1 MAAIPQ
7 TASAAKPKSQRFVSR
22 LQRDLSKNWDAYL
35 LLVPAILFYVLFCY
49 KPMYGVIIAFKNF
62 SPGKGIVA
70 SEWVGLKHFLSFFK
84 SYYFGRLLRNTLTI
98 SLSSL
103 IFGFPMPII
112 FALLLNEVLN
122 TLILNCY
129 SLIFAFPL
137 PLVFALMLNEV
148 RVDWFKKGVQTITY
162 MPHFISLVVM
172 CSLIR
177 LFVAD
182 TGIIVQLMAK
192 FGFEPVA
199 LLSKKEYFVPIYVLS
214 GIWQGFG
221 WDSIIYLSALTAIDP
236 GLYEAATIDGANRW
250 KQTLHVTLPGI
261 MGTVIILLILRMGS
275 IMSVG
280 YEKIIL
286 LYNESIYETS
296 DVISTFV
303 YRMGLGKAQYSY
315 STAVGLFNSVINFI
329 IVYTFN
335 KISRK
340 VSEVSLW

>member
-35 LLVPAILFYVLFCY
+35 LLVPAILFYLLFCY

-112 FALLLNEVLN
+112 FALLLNEVRN
-122 TLILNCY
+122 
-129 SLIFAFPL
+129 SK
-137 PLVFALMLNEV
+137 
-148 RVDWFKKGVQTITY
+148 FKRTIQTVTY

-286 LYNESIYETS
+286 MYNESIYETS

>member
-35 LLVPAILFYVLFCY
+35 LMVPAILFYLLFCY

-112 FALLLNEVLN
+112 FALLLNEVHN
-122 TLILNCY
+122 
-129 SLIFAFPL
+129 SK
-137 PLVFALMLNEV
+137 
-148 RVDWFKKGVQTITY
+148 FKRTIQTVTY

>member
-35 LLVPAILFYVLFCY
+35 LLVPAILFYLLFCY

-112 FALLLNEVLN
+112 FALLLNEVHN
-122 TLILNCY
+122 
-129 SLIFAFPL
+129 SK
-137 PLVFALMLNEV
+137 
-148 RVDWFKKGVQTITY
+148 FKRTIQTVTY

-275 IMSVG
+275 IMSIG

>member
-1 MAAIPQ
+1 MAAITKTAVRPQ
-7 TASAAKPKSQRFVSR
+7 SQRFLSR
-22 LQRDLSKNWDAYL
+22 LQRDLTKNWDAYL
-35 LLVPAILFYVLFCY
+35 LLIPAILFYLLFCY
-49 KPMYGVIIAFKNF
+49 KPMYGVIIAFKNY
-62 SPGKGIVA
+62 SPGKGILN
-70 SEWVGLKHFLSFFK
+70 SDWVGLKHFISFFK

-103 IFGFPMPII
+103 VFGFPMPII
-112 FALLLNEVLN
+112 FALLLNEVHN
-122 TLILNCY
+122 NK
-129 SLIFAFPL
+129 
-137 PLVFALMLNEV
+137 
-148 RVDWFKKGVQTITY
+148 FKRTIQTVTY
-162 MPHFISLVVM
+162 MPHFISMVVM
-172 CSLIR
+172 CSLVR
-177 LFVAD
+177 MFVAD

-199 LLSKKEYFVPIYVLS
+199 LLSKKAYFVPIYVIS

-286 LYNESIYETS
+286 LYNEGIYETA

-303 YRMGLGKAQYSY
+303 YRMGIGQAQYSY
-315 STAVGLFNSVINFI
+315 STAVGLFNSVINFL
-329 IVYTFN
+329 IVFTFN

-340 VSEVSLW
+340 VSEISLW

>member
-7 TASAAKPKSQRFVSR
+7 TASAAKPKSQRFASR

-35 LLVPAILFYVLFCY
+35 LLVPAILFYLLFCY

-112 FALLLNEVLN
+112 FALLLNEVRN
-122 TLILNCY
+122 
-129 SLIFAFPL
+129 SK
-137 PLVFALMLNEV
+137 
-148 RVDWFKKGVQTITY
+148 FKRTIQTVTY

>member
-1 MAAIPQ
+1 MAAILQ

-35 LLVPAILFYVLFCY
+35 LLVPAILFYLLFCY

-112 FALLLNEVLN
+112 FALLLNEVRN
-122 TLILNCY
+122 
-129 SLIFAFPL
+129 SK
-137 PLVFALMLNEV
+137 
-148 RVDWFKKGVQTITY
+148 FKRTIQTVTY

>member
-35 LLVPAILFYVLFCY
+35 LLVPAILFYLLFCY

-112 FALLLNEVLN
+112 FALLLNEVRN
-122 TLILNCY
+122 
-129 SLIFAFPL
+129 SK
-137 PLVFALMLNEV
+137 
-148 RVDWFKKGVQTITY
+148 FKRTIQTVTY

-335 KISRK
+335 KISLK

>member
-1 MAAIPQ
+1 MAAITQ
-7 TASAAKPKSQRFVSR
+7 SAHAAKPKSQRFVHR

-35 LLVPAILFYVLFCY
+35 LLIPAILFYALFCY
-49 KPMYGVIIAFKNF
+49 KPMYGVIIAFKNY

-112 FALLLNEVLN
+112 FALLLNEVHN
-122 TLILNCY
+122 NK
-129 SLIFAFPL
+129 
-137 PLVFALMLNEV
+137 
-148 RVDWFKKGVQTITY
+148 FKRTIQTITY

-286 LYNESIYETS
+286 LYNESIYETA

-303 YRMGLGKAQYSY
+303 YRMGIGKSQFSY

-340 VSEVSLW
+340 VSEISLW

>member
-1 MAAIPQ
+1 MAAITQSAP
-7 TASAAKPKSQRFVSR
+7 AAKPKSQRLVSR

-35 LLVPAILFYVLFCY
+35 LLVPAILFYLLFCY

-112 FALLLNEVLN
+112 FALLLNEVHN
-122 TLILNCY
+122 
-129 SLIFAFPL
+129 SK
-137 PLVFALMLNEV
+137 
-148 RVDWFKKGVQTITY
+148 FKRTIQTVTY

-250 KQTLHVTLPGI
+250 KQTIHVTLPGI

>member
-1 MAAIPQ
+1 MAATPQ

-35 LLVPAILFYVLFCY
+35 LLVPAILFYLLFCY

-112 FALLLNEVLN
+112 FALLLNEVRN
-122 TLILNCY
+122 
-129 SLIFAFPL
+129 SK
-137 PLVFALMLNEV
+137 
-148 RVDWFKKGVQTITY
+148 FKRTIQTVTY

-275 IMSVG
+275 IMSIG

>member
-1 MAAIPQ
+1 MA
-7 TASAAKPKSQRFVSR
+7 TVRLAARPSFAKRVGKGI
-22 LQRDLSKNWDAYL
+22 RDRATNWELYIML
-35 LLVPAILFYVLFCY
+35 LPALVYIIIFAY

-112 FALLLNEVLN
+112 FALLLNEVHN
-122 TLILNCY
+122 
-129 SLIFAFPL
+129 SK
-137 PLVFALMLNEV
+137 
-148 RVDWFKKGVQTITY
+148 FKRTIQTITY

-250 KQTLHVTLPGI
+250 KQTIHVTLPGI
-261 MGTVIILLILRMGS
+261 RGIISIQLILT
-275 IMSVG
+275 VG
-280 YEKIIL
+280 KILNVSFGQIFVL
-286 LYNESIYETS
+286 ISDLTLDVGETI
-296 DVISTFV
+296 DYYV
-303 YRMGLGKAQYSY
+303 YRVGLG
-315 STAVGLFNSVINFI
+315 STNNMSLATASGMFKSIIGLML
-329 IVYTFN
+329 IVLTNYA
-335 KISRK
+335 SRK
-340 VSEVSLW
+340 LTDGEGIW

>member
-7 TASAAKPKSQRFVSR
+7 SASAAKPKSQRFVSR

-35 LLVPAILFYVLFCY
+35 LLVPAILFYLLFCY

-112 FALLLNEVLN
+112 FALLLNEVHN
-122 TLILNCY
+122 
-129 SLIFAFPL
+129 SK
-137 PLVFALMLNEV
+137 
-148 RVDWFKKGVQTITY
+148 FKRTIQTVTY

-250 KQTLHVTLPGI
+250 KQTIHVTLPGI

>member
-35 LLVPAILFYVLFCY
+35 LLVPAILFYLLFCY

-70 SEWVGLKHFLSFFK
+70 SEWVGLEHFLSFFK

-112 FALLLNEVLN
+112 FALLLNEVRN
-122 TLILNCY
+122 
-129 SLIFAFPL
+129 SK
-137 PLVFALMLNEV
+137 
-148 RVDWFKKGVQTITY
+148 FKRTIQTVTY

>member
-1 MAAIPQ
+1 MPVLTKSI
-7 TASAAKPKSQRFVSR
+7 AKPKSQRCVRR
-22 LQRDLSKNWDAYL
+22 LQRDLTKNWDAYL
-35 LLVPAILFYVLFCY
+35 LLIPAILFYALFCY
-49 KPMYGVIIAFKNF
+49 KPMYGVIIAFKNY
-62 SPGKGIVA
+62 SPGKGIIH
-70 SEWVGLKHFLSFFK
+70 SEWVGLKHFINFFK

-112 FALLLNEVLN
+112 FALLLNEVHHN
-122 TLILNCY
+122 K
-129 SLIFAFPL
+129 
-137 PLVFALMLNEV
+137 
-148 RVDWFKKGVQTITY
+148 FKRTIQTVTY

-172 CSLIR
+172 CSLIK
-177 LFVAD
+177 LFVSD
-182 TGIIVQLMAK
+182 TGIIVQFMAK
-192 FGFEPVA
+192 FGFEPVS
-199 LLSKKEYFVPIYVLS
+199 LLSRKQYFVPIYVIS

-250 KQTLHVTLPGI
+250 QQTIHVTLPGI
-261 MGTVIILLILRMGS
+261 LNTVIILLILRMGS

-286 LYNESIYETS
+286 LYNESIYETA

-303 YRMGLGKAQYSY
+303 YRMGIGKSQFSY
-315 STAVGLFNSVINFI
+315 STAVGLFNSVVNFA

-335 KISRK
+335 RISRK

>member
-35 LLVPAILFYVLFCY
+35 LLIPAILFYLLFCY

-112 FALLLNEVLN
+112 FALLLNEVHN
-122 TLILNCY
+122 
-129 SLIFAFPL
+129 SK
-137 PLVFALMLNEV
+137 
-148 RVDWFKKGVQTITY
+148 FKRTIQTVTY

-192 FGFEPVA
+192 FGFGPVA

-250 KQTLHVTLPGI
+250 KQTIHVTLPGI

>member
-35 LLVPAILFYVLFCY
+35 LLVPAILFYLLFCY

-112 FALLLNEVLN
+112 FALLLNEVRN
-122 TLILNCY
+122 
-129 SLIFAFPL
+129 SK
-137 PLVFALMLNEV
+137 
-148 RVDWFKKGVQTITY
+148 FKRTIQTVTY

-182 TGIIVQLMAK
+182 TGIIVQIMAK

>member
-35 LLVPAILFYVLFCY
+35 LLVPAILFYLLFCY

-112 FALLLNEVLN
+112 FALLLNEVHN
-122 TLILNCY
+122 
-129 SLIFAFPL
+129 SK
-137 PLVFALMLNEV
+137 
-148 RVDWFKKGVQTITY
+148 FKRTIQTVTY

-250 KQTLHVTLPGI
+250 KQTIHVTLPGI

-280 YEKIIL
+280 YEKISCCI
-286 LYNESIYETS
+286 
-296 DVISTFV
+296 
-303 YRMGLGKAQYSY
+303 M
-315 STAVGLFNSVINFI
+315 
-329 IVYTFN
+329 
-335 KISRK
+335 SRFTR
-340 VSEVSLW
+340 LRT

>member
-1 MAAIPQ
+1 MAAITQSAP
-7 TASAAKPKSQRFVSR
+7 AAKPKSQRFVHR

-35 LLVPAILFYVLFCY
+35 LLIPAILFYALFCY
-49 KPMYGVIIAFKNF
+49 KPMYGVIIAFKNY
-62 SPGKGIVA
+62 SPGKGIIA

-112 FALLLNEVLN
+112 FALLLNEVHN
-122 TLILNCY
+122 NK
-129 SLIFAFPL
+129 
-137 PLVFALMLNEV
+137 
-148 RVDWFKKGVQTITY
+148 FKRTIQTITY

-199 LLSKKEYFVPIYVLS
+199 LLSKKEYFVPIYVIS
-214 GIWQGFG
+214 NIWQGFG

-286 LYNESIYETS
+286 LYNESIYETA

-303 YRMGLGKAQYSY
+303 YRMGIGKSQFSY

-340 VSEVSLW
+340 VREISLW

>member
-35 LLVPAILFYVLFCY
+35 LLVPAILFYLLFCY

-112 FALLLNEVLN
+112 FALLLNEVHN
-122 TLILNCY
+122 
-129 SLIFAFPL
+129 SK
-137 PLVFALMLNEV
+137 
-148 RVDWFKKGVQTITY
+148 FKRTIQTITY

-250 KQTLHVTLPGI
+250 KQTIHVTLPGI

>member
-22 LQRDLSKNWDAYL
+22 LQRDLSKNWDANL
-35 LLVPAILFYVLFCY
+35 LLVPAILFYLLFCY

-62 SPGKGIVA
+62 FPGKGIVA

-112 FALLLNEVLN
+112 FALLLNEVRN
-122 TLILNCY
+122 
-129 SLIFAFPL
+129 SK
-137 PLVFALMLNEV
+137 
-148 RVDWFKKGVQTITY
+148 FKRTIQTVTY

-275 IMSVG
+275 IMSIG

>member
-112 FALLLNEVLN
+112 FALLLNEVRN
-122 TLILNCY
+122 
-129 SLIFAFPL
+129 SK
-137 PLVFALMLNEV
+137 
-148 RVDWFKKGVQTITY
+148 FKRTIQTVTY

-286 LYNESIYETS
+286 LYNESHLRNFGRDFNVCVPHGSGESI
-296 DVISTFV
+296 
-303 YRMGLGKAQYSY
+303 QYSY
-315 STAVGLFNSVINFI
+315 STAVGSCS
-329 IVYTFN
+329 T
-335 KISRK
+335 R
-340 VSEVSLW
+340 

>member
-35 LLVPAILFYVLFCY
+35 LLVPAILFYLLFCY

-112 FALLLNEVLN
+112 FALLLNEVHN
-122 TLILNCY
+122 
-129 SLIFAFPL
+129 SK
-137 PLVFALMLNEV
+137 
-148 RVDWFKKGVQTITY
+148 FKRTIQTVTY

>member
-35 LLVPAILFYVLFCY
+35 LLIPAILFYLLFCY

-112 FALLLNEVLN
+112 FALLLNEVHN
-122 TLILNCY
+122 
-129 SLIFAFPL
+129 SK
-137 PLVFALMLNEV
+137 
-148 RVDWFKKGVQTITY
+148 FKRTIQTVTY

-275 IMSVG
+275 IMSIG

>member
-35 LLVPAILFYVLFCY
+35 LLVPAILFYLLFCY

-112 FALLLNEVLN
+112 FALLLNEVRN
-122 TLILNCY
+122 
-129 SLIFAFPL
+129 SK
-137 PLVFALMLNEV
+137 
-148 RVDWFKKGVQTITY
+148 FKRTIQTVTY

-250 KQTLHVTLPGI
+250 KQTIHVTLPGI

>member
-112 FALLLNEVLN
+112 FALLLNEVHN
-122 TLILNCY
+122 
-129 SLIFAFPL
+129 SK
-137 PLVFALMLNEV
+137 
-148 RVDWFKKGVQTITY
+148 FKRTIQTMTY

>member
-35 LLVPAILFYVLFCY
+35 LLVPAILFYLLFCY

-112 FALLLNEVLN
+112 FALLLNEVRN
-122 TLILNCY
+122 
-129 SLIFAFPL
+129 SK
-137 PLVFALMLNEV
+137 
-148 RVDWFKKGVQTITY
+148 FKRTIQTVTY

-275 IMSVG
+275 IMSIG

-303 YRMGLGKAQYSY
+303 YRMGIGNSQFSY

>member
-112 FALLLNEVLN
+112 FALLLNEVRN
-122 TLILNCY
+122 
-129 SLIFAFPL
+129 SK
-137 PLVFALMLNEV
+137 
-148 RVDWFKKGVQTITY
+148 FKRTIQTVTY

-275 IMSVG
+275 IMSIG

>member
-35 LLVPAILFYVLFCY
+35 LLVPAILFYLLFCY

-112 FALLLNEVLN
+112 FALLLNEVRN
-122 TLILNCY
+122 
-129 SLIFAFPL
+129 SK
-137 PLVFALMLNEV
+137 
-148 RVDWFKKGVQTITY
+148 FKRTIQTVTY

-275 IMSVG
+275 IMSIG

>member
-35 LLVPAILFYVLFCY
+35 LLVPAILFYLLFCY

-112 FALLLNEVLN
+112 FALLLNEVHN
-122 TLILNCY
+122 
-129 SLIFAFPL
+129 SK
-137 PLVFALMLNEV
+137 
-148 RVDWFKKGVQTITY
+148 FKRTIQTVTY

-250 KQTLHVTLPGI
+250 KQTIHVTLPGI

-275 IMSVG
+275 IMSIG